1 VSVLTAVAIRKRLG
15 NGERLREDG
24 FFDRDATHRSK
35 ADEIAEAVLISAQRE
50 HEERKL
56 PYLANLLASVAFDP
70 ATDAAMAN
78 YTVGVASSLT
88 YRQFCILSLA
98 LNPAGAGLIRPA
110 GLVGQSAA
118 PQAWTL
124 RMEIFNL
131 YEQRLIGFS
140 RGPITEP
147 SEMPLEQLRV
157 MGLGSWLHT
166 AMRLGEIPAQDVAA
180 IVALLR

>member
-1 VSVLTAVAIRKRLG
+1 
-15 NGERLREDG
+15 
-24 FFDRDATHRSK
+24 
-35 ADEIAEAVLISAQRE
+35 
-50 HEERKL
+50 
-56 PYLANLLASVAFDP
+56 
-70 ATDAAMAN
+70 
-78 YTVGVASSLT
+78 
-88 YRQFCILSLA
+88 
-98 LNPAGAGLIRPA
+98 
-110 GLVGQSAA
+110 
-118 PQAWTL
+118 
-124 RMEIFNL
+124 MEIFNL